1 MFALILSRVC
11 VWGEK
16 THTFILECLI
26 LVRLFLFLCL
36 TGAVGLS
43 AEEKGDFIFLTSTY
57 PGISVRG
64 GKVKEMLIKYPG
76 VHSADICTSLLY
88 GLSLA
93 LPKCTTIQRAD
104 FLSNR
109 AAFIFP
115 PHYPLPLEEK

>member
-11 VWGEK
+11 EGGGKHAFVMEHLIFGEV
-16 THTFILECLI
+16 FPFSPYVC
-26 LVRLFLFLCL
+26 C
-36 TGAVGLS
+36 GAGRGEGGFYFPNIQYSV
-43 AEEKGDFIFLTSTY
+43 
-57 PGISVRG
+57 ISVRE

-109 AAFIFP
+109 AAFIFSP
-115 PHYPLPLEEK
+115 RYPLPLEEK